1 MCATMAAVQE
11 QVQHGTQEEQHIRQD
26 IDDVGAVFQQQEE
39 RRNRQER
46 EEAQSTWRSEPAAFL

>member
-1 MCATMAAVQE
+1 MAAVQE